1 MSTVKKIVRRK
12 KSNVNYLIKFLL
24 AATLSSQLSSSLANN
39 SAFNLPDL
47 GSSANNTISNDL
59 SEKIGKAYI
68 RQARAQQEFIE
79 DPILLSYINTL
90 GNKLVKTLPNNT
102 QRFHFHIVKDAKLNA
117 FAIPGGHIVVNTGL
131 IKRCKTEQQLA
142 ATLAHEIAH
151 ITQNHAARGIE
162 SSRYDSA
169 ITIAS
174 ILLAVATGNAG
185 GAQAA
190 IMAGQ
195 GTIAQRHL
203 GYSRNFESEADNEA
217 IKTLFNAGMNPDA
230 LTDFLDIMNQE
241 QRFSKTN
248 LPPFLLTHPLTDDRI
263 VQANLRARSY
273 ITATD
278 KDNSSPDFLNFKSM
292 IEIEFHG
299 QANSVL
305 KQWEKHHRNT
315 SKHSENELFEY
326 GLALSKTNQ
335 YIKAADILSD
345 LSSNNPNKLTYKVA
359 YAELLNK
366 QNQFPSAIAIY
377 NSINKSGETH
387 PLVSLYHANTL
398 ILSKQNQQ
406 AIYLLERRIENN
418 PNNPLAHILL
428 ARAYGELGLL
438 LESYQARSQYHY
450 LRGNFRFAIKQL
462 DNALNQTNN
471 EFIKADLENQ
481 KKRLRR
487 ELSETEASLNKL

>member
-12 KSNVNYLIKFLL
+12 KSNVHYLTKLIF
-24 AATLSSQLSSSLANN
+24 AATLSSQLSSSLANSN
-39 SAFNLPDL
+39 AFNLPDL

-79 DPILLSYINTL
+79 DPILLNYINTL

-102 QRFHFHIVKDAKLNA
+102 QQFHFHIVKDAKLNA

-174 ILLAVATGNAG
+174 ILLAVATGSAG

-203 GYSRNFESEADNEA
+203 GYSRSFESEADNEA
-217 IKTLFNAGMNPDA
+217 IKTLFNAGLNPNA

-278 KDNSSPDFLNFKSM
+278 KDDSSLDFLNFKSM

-299 QANSVL
+299 QANRIL
-305 KQWEKHHRNT
+305 KQQEKRQINN
-315 SKHSENELFEY
+315 SNSPDKPENELFEY

-335 YIKAADILSD
+335 YIKAADVLSE

-366 QNQFPSAIAIY
+366 QNDFSSAIAIY
-377 NSINKSGETH
+377 DSINKNDETH
-387 PLVSLYHANTL
+387 PLASLYHIFYWREHMENSVDYLNPIKLDLNIIIYVGISVSLSSNL
-398 ILSKQNQQ
+398 IT
-406 AIYLLERRIENN
+406 R
-418 PNNPLAHILL
+418 
-428 ARAYGELGLL
+428 
-438 LESYQARSQYHY
+438 
-450 LRGNFRFAIKQL
+450 
-462 DNALNQTNN
+462 
-471 EFIKADLENQ
+471 
-481 KKRLRR
+481 
-487 ELSETEASLNKL
+487 